1 MAAWNSSS
9 LGFSDHNGMRQSSG
23 LLKNLTE
30 RISKQ
35 HLTEHRMF
43 GSRRGHTQANPLKIG
58 KKFKMKGKGTTRT
71 LSSSDKS
78 TSPKGGGISPS
89 IEEFDK
95 MMSRVA
101 GKSSTGFGGKKMF
114 SRKSFG

>member
-9 LGFSDHNGMRQSSG
+9 LGFSDHNGMRHGSG
-23 LLKNLTE
+23 LMKNLTE

-35 HLTEHRMF
+35 HLVEHKLF
-43 GSRRGHTQANPLKIG
+43 GSKRGNTQANPLKIG
-58 KKFKMKGKGTTRT
+58 KRFKKQGKGIV
-71 LSSSDKS
+71 KS
-78 TSPKGGGISPS
+78 IGDTAKSVSPKGGGISPS

-95 MMSRVA
+95 MMSKIS
-101 GKSSTGFGGKKMF
+101 GKTSKGFGEKKMF

>member
-9 LGFSDHNGMRQSSG
+9 LGFSDLNGGRHSSG
-23 LLKNLTE
+23 LMKNLTE
-30 RISKQ
+30 RLSKQ

-43 GSRRGHTQANPLKIG
+43 GSKRGKIGKDLKIG
-58 KKFKMKGKGTTRT
+58 KKFKGVGKGTTKS

-78 TSPKGGGISPS
+78 VSPKGGGISPS

-95 MMSRVA
+95 MMSKIS
-101 GKSSTGFGGKKMF
+101 GKSSKGFGEKKMF